1 MEQLVVFSKV
11 KKRIKTLHNMNT
23 AGLVA
28 DHLTKLIERVIDN
41 AAVYADGDGRKTV
54 MDRDIERAVKELE
67 KEVSYVTPI

>member
-11 KKRIKTLHNMNT
+11 KKRIKELHKMNT
-23 AGLVA
+23 AALVA
-28 DHLTKLIERVIDN
+28 DELTKLLERVIDN

-54 MDRDIERAVKELE
+54 MDRDVERAIAELE